1 MERFEIERYSD
12 DRQSLGTSGRVS
24 LCHTNQ
30 TLKLHEKFKKER
42 HSFTYGEVHDSPYKT
57 SRNHQ
62 KDEISG
68 KITKKDEIVRYMSNL
83 PCYLERGE
91 HLQEKVLSVGV
102 LDWGRLE
109 KWQYGHKQLSSRSSW
124 NPTVRSNGSS
134 SSSSDSSSPHFGKEH
149 ISPRQRLHRP
159 SLYSHLLA
167 SPHSQFVKS
176 FAESDE
182 KYQDLKLVHS
192 NTLKGQGKS
201 IKSNQHSC
209 KTDREA
215 KIKQTERTGPETEV
229 LQECKTLPD
238 VLNYEV
244 ASSQCG
250 ELIGVDKS
258 RAQKLSADEHDV
270 LEKSEAIVLLPS
282 SLVKIDDAQVSG
294 LSDSTLLLSLRS
306 NEASQQ
312 SSMKRSMAS
321 FPPELNCNIRK
332 SCKTPCEV
340 NGNQFLLKQNCSTNA
355 SSNSCSVSRSARAG
369 HSTCKVRISEGE
381 TSVVAPLNSM
391 VKEASIGLDL
401 KASTVSVD
409 KARSPSPFS
418 RLSISMG
425 RRRKSS
431 SFVGNSCASVQGSAH
446 ISVQSGSEN
455 AMPSACSNE
464 LRNDKPSNTSR
475 ASSSP
480 LRRLLDPLLKP
491 KAAVYHHA
499 VEPIEKGLHDMP
511 DKTYNRQLNLSM
523 LQSRKV
529 KLDMSRCR
537 EISVNDTALDKKQG
551 PSVVH
556 ALLQVA
562 FKNGLP
568 LFTFAVDNVSNILAA
583 TVKLTS
589 SRKGTVSHIYTFFI
603 VQEVKRKT
611 GSWINQGSKGKG
623 RDYVSNV
630 IAQMNVSDSEIS
642 QVIRPYEPSTREF
655 VLFSV
660 DLKQADQ
667 RTSDFLPNEELA
679 AIIVKIP
686 PKTEQGTA
694 TGEVKINAHNNSI
707 GARECSPRSK
717 GNEQIQRPAGVESFI
732 STTVLLPSGIH
743 SLPSK
748 GGPSSLIERWT
759 SGGSCDCG
767 GWDLGCK
774 LRVFANQNQIVE
786 KSSSS
791 QPFPITNQFKLFPQD
806 GVPENHCVLSLA
818 AFKDMIY
825 SIEFDSSLSLL
836 QAFSI
841 CLAMIHCKNS
851 CELSESSIL
860 FEAKTPGESKLMH
873 NDKLWTPNLA
883 EREDPAEHIS
893 CPPLTPFGRV

>member
-1 MERFEIERYSD
+1 MEQFEIEGYSD
-12 DRQSLGTSGRVS
+12 YQQSLGTSGRVS

-30 TLKLHEKFKKER
+30 NLKLHEKFKKER
-42 HSFTYGEVHDSPYKT
+42 HSFTYGEVHDSPYRT

-109 KWQYGHKQLSSRSSW
+109 KWQHGHKQLSSRSSW

-134 SSSSDSSSPHFGKEH
+134 SSSSDSLSPHFGKDH
-149 ISPRQRLHRP
+149 ISRQRLHRP

-176 FAESDE
+176 FGESE
-182 KYQDLKLVHS
+182 KCQDLKFVHS

-201 IKSNQHSC
+201 IKSNQQSC
-209 KTDREA
+209 KTDREV
-215 KIKQTERTGPETEV
+215 KIKQTERTGLETEV
-229 LQECKTLPD
+229 LRECKTLPD

-244 ASSQCG
+244 ASSRRG
-250 ELIGVDKS
+250 ELLGVDKS
-258 RAQKLSADEHDV
+258 RAQKDFADEHDV
-270 LEKSEAIVLLPS
+270 LEKPEAIVLLPS
-282 SLVKIDDAQVSG
+282 SLVTMNDTQVPER
-294 LSDSTLLLSLRS
+294 SDSTLLLNLWS
-306 NEASQQ
+306 NEAGQQ
-312 SSMKRSMAS
+312 SSMKRSAAS
-321 FPPELNCNIRK
+321 FSPELNCNIPN
-332 SCKTPCEV
+332 SSKTPCEV
-340 NGNQFLLKQNCSTNA
+340 NGNQFPLKHNCSTNA
-355 SSNSCSVSRSARAG
+355 SSNSRSVSRLARAG
-369 HSTCKVRISEGE
+369 YSPCKARISEAE
-381 TSVVAPLNSM
+381 TSVVAPLNSR
-391 VKEASIGLDL
+391 VKEASIGLNL

-431 SFVGNSCASVQGSAH
+431 SSMGNSCASVQGSTH
-446 ISVQSGSEN
+446 IPVQSGSEN
-455 AMPSACSNE
+455 AMPSACVNE
-464 LRNDKPSNTSR
+464 LRNDRPNNTSR

-491 KAAVYHHA
+491 KAVVYHHA
-499 VEPIEKGLHDMP
+499 VEPIEKDLHDTP
-511 DKTYNRQLNLSM
+511 DKIYDRQSNSST
-523 LQSRKV
+523 LQSRKLM
-529 KLDMSRCR
+529 LDMSRCR
-537 EISVNDTALDKKQG
+537 KISVSDTALDKKQG
-551 PSVVH
+551 SSVVH

-589 SRKGTVSHIYTFFI
+589 SRKGAVSHIYTFFI

-623 RDYVSNV
+623 CDYVSNV

-642 QVIRPYEPSTREF
+642 QVIRPYEPSTTREF

-660 DLKQADQ
+660 DLKQADRQ
-667 RTSDFLPNEELA
+667 TSDFLPNEELA

-686 PKTEQGTA
+686 PKIKQG
-694 TGEVKINAHNNSI
+694 S
-707 GARECSPRSK
+707 RECSPLSK
-717 GNEQIQRPAGVESFI
+717 GSEQVQRPGGGESFI

-774 LRVFANQNQIVE
+774 LRVFANQNQKIE

-791 QPFPITNQFKLFPQD
+791 QSFPITNQFKLFPQE
-806 GVPENHCVLSLA
+806 GVPENDCILSLA

-841 CLAMIHCKNS
+841 CLAMIDGKNS

-873 NDKLWTPNLA
+873 NDRLWTPNLA
-883 EREDPAEHIS
+883 EREDPAEHVA
-893 CPPLTPFGRV
+893 CPPLSPFGRV